1 MAAEVMAENLYA
13 KAYGKA
19 KSTSEKR
26 RKTLNA
32 SENEVVSTE
41 AIEETPP
48 QDTTAMIC
56 RLI

>member
-13 KAYGKA
+13 KAFDKA
-19 KSTSEKR
+19 KNATEKR

-32 SENEVVSTE
+32 SENKAVPTE

-48 QDTTAMIC
+48 QDTTVMIR
-56 RLI
+56 RLV